1 MLPRRVAELQERLKS
16 SEPDEL
22 QAALRELAELRQ
34 PEALTLLRAEGSHS
48 SEERAAFARE
58 QFEAAVC
65 SHSERALRHSD
76 YEIREASLHIL
87 SERREERAIAEV
99 SRILRNESSEAL
111 RELAAKTL
119 ARIGQPGCVEGLQRA
134 QTDESRR
141 IRTVAL
147 EALIQLRYATAER
160 AIVEFLDDE
169 DWSLRER
176 AFQQLTNNGW
186 QPKTNRER
194 VLRAIMLGRFDE
206 VIQFA
211 ADALQPLVNAA
222 LCPGNAEVRH
232 WAAMSLARIRSP
244 RVVEALRAGLRS
256 QNPEVQQAAEAALQ
270 IVGTPAPAKSKP
282 APKPEATIAK
292 PERDEPSRPFEEACE
307 MLAAALEL

>member
-1 MLPRRVAELQERLKS
+1 MLPRRVAELQDQLKS
-16 SEPDEL
+16 SEPDEW

-34 PEALTLLRAEGSHS
+34 PEALNLLRVEGNHS

-58 QFEAAVC
+58 QFKAAVC
-65 SHSERALRHSD
+65 SHPERALRHTD
-76 YEIREASLHIL
+76 YEIREAALQIISDQ
-87 SERREERAIAEV
+87 REERAIAEV

-111 RELAAKTL
+111 RELAATTL
-119 ARIGQPGCVEGLQRA
+119 ARIGQPGCVEGLQHA
-134 QTDESRR
+134 QTDESRA

-186 QPKTNRER
+186 QPNTNRER

-206 VIQFA
+206 AIQFA

-222 LCPGNAEVRH
+222 LCPGNSEVRH
-232 WAAMSLARIRSP
+232 WATMTLARIRSP

-256 QNPEVQQAAEAALQ
+256 QNPEVQQAAEAALK
-270 IVGTPAPAKSKP
+270 IVGTPAPAKAKP
-282 APKPEATIAK
+282 AAK
-292 PERDEPSRPFEEACE
+292 PEVAASPPEREEPARPFEEACE